1 MKEQAMSKNTAIE
14 KLKSG
19 SVGIGVLCIIVALF
33 NLMIILANSVRGGL
47 FTSNVFTVERYAAIR
62 QLISSGIL
70 TVIMILAALMFF
82 RIFKDGIP
90 FTAKNFRTVR
100 IIGILFLVNAVIPSV
115 SAAGLLGTFSGIG
128 GIVNPSAL
136 VEGLLF
142 LFIAHMVRYGAM
154 LQQESD
160 ETL

>member
-1 MKEQAMSKNTAIE
+1 M
-14 KLKSG
+14 
-19 SVGIGVLCIIVALF
+19 
-33 NLMIILANSVRGGL
+33 
-47 FTSNVFTVERYAAIR
+47 TVERYAAIR

-115 SAAGLLGTFSGIG
+115 SAAGLLGTFRGLG